1 MTSLHPAN
9 RRLRALSKRL
19 SEVWP
24 SLSTTNQSRI
34 ATNQAITAHIP
45 DLLVSSYSCNEI
57 FQDLPVELALP
68 ANLYLYPVRD
78 IVEAPA
84 SVRTEK
90 SADLAGAVLCAVC
103 SACLGEGTA
112 CCKGCG
118 GTDGEGC
125 EGYGEE
131 DKAKHNE

>member
-45 DLLVSSYSCNEI
+45 DLLVSSYI
-57 FQDLPVELALP
+57 VATR
-68 ANLYLYPVRD
+68 YLKTY
-78 IVEAPA
+78 
-84 SVRTEK
+84 
-90 SADLAGAVLCAVC
+90 L
-103 SACLGEGTA
+103 
-112 CCKGCG
+112 
-118 GTDGEGC
+118 
-125 EGYGEE
+125 
-131 DKAKHNE
+131 